1 MIGKIMYLCRKYRD
15 EIIFGKLL
23 ENLLD
28 MKKPPK
34 KSVVFILRRGRDSN
48 SWCELPRTPVQQT
61 GGISHSP
68 TSPGL
73 LIPHNREAGT
83 KVRQKCQNTKYC
95 GQEFFQMSRIGV
107 ISKIIKIYV
116 IHAKGRLQEFSLV
129 CCISIQVLN

>member
-48 SWCELPRTPVQQT
+48 SWSSYPLGSLANYWFKPLTHL
-61 GGISHSP
+61 S
-68 TSPGL
+68 
-73 LIPHNREAGT
+73 
-83 KVRQKCQNTKYC
+83 
-95 GQEFFQMSRIGV
+95 GQLNLNIAIVVDSGDK
-107 ISKIIKIYV
+107 SK
-116 IHAKGRLQEFSLV
+116 
-129 CCISIQVLN
+129 

>member
-1 MIGKIMYLCRKYRD
+1 MIEKIMYLYRKYRD

-34 KSVVFILRRGRDSN
+34 KSVVFILRRGRDS
-48 SWCELPRTPVQQT
+48 
-61 GGISHSP
+61 

-95 GQEFFQMSRIGV
+95 GQEFF
-107 ISKIIKIYV
+107 
-116 IHAKGRLQEFSLV
+116 
-129 CCISIQVLN
+129 

>member
-1 MIGKIMYLCRKYRD
+1 MIEKIMYLYRKYRD

-34 KSVVFILRRGRDSN
+34 KSVVFILRRGRDSY
-48 SWCELPRTPVQQT
+48 SWCEQP

-95 GQEFFQMSRIGV
+95 GQEFF
-107 ISKIIKIYV
+107 
-116 IHAKGRLQEFSLV
+116 
-129 CCISIQVLN
+129 

>member
-1 MIGKIMYLCRKYRD
+1 MIEKIMYLYRKYRD

-48 SWCELPRTPVQQT
+48 SWCELPRTPVYQT

-95 GQEFFQMSRIGV
+95 GQEFF
-107 ISKIIKIYV
+107 
-116 IHAKGRLQEFSLV
+116 
-129 CCISIQVLN
+129 